1 MTTPHPIPT
10 TSGLAFRVTI
20 MGPQQAEAYERVHAV
35 VDSAHAVVHLFSHDG
50 QTHYL
55 TIPAG
60 SALIEWK
67 DPTELRPRLR
77 VPPFG
82 PGAFDG
88 FGEQIQNMMKGFHGF
103 EPGGS
108 TG

>member
-1 MTTPHPIPT
+1 MNPLEPTPT
-10 TSGLAFRVTI
+10 TSGPAFRVTI
-20 MGPQQAEAYERVHAV
+20 LGPQQAEAYENVYAV
-35 VDSAHAVVHLFSHDG
+35 IDEARRAVHLFSHDG
-50 QTHYL
+50 TTHYL

-60 SALIEWK
+60 AALVEWK

-88 FGEQIQNMMKGFHGF
+88 FGEQVQNMMKGFRGF
-103 EPGGS
+103 GQEG
-108 TG
+108 

>member
-1 MTTPHPIPT
+1 MNPPVPT
-10 TSGLAFRVTI
+10 AITSGPAFRVTI
-20 MGPQQAEAYERVHAV
+20 MGPQQAEAYERVFAV
-35 VDSAHAVVHLFSHDG
+35 LDSEHGVVHLFGHDG

-55 TIPAG
+55 TIPA
-60 SALIEWK
+60 SSTLIEWK

-103 EPGGS
+103 EPGG
-108 TG
+108 GG

>member
-1 MTTPHPIPT
+1 VNLPYPTPT
-10 TSGLAFRVTI
+10 TSGPAFRVTI
-20 MGPQQAEAYERVHAV
+20 LGPQQAEAYEHVFAMIDEARR
-35 VDSAHAVVHLFSHDG
+35 VVHLFNHDG
-50 QTHYL
+50 KTHFL
-55 TIPAG
+55 SIPAS

-88 FGEQIQNMMKGFHGF
+88 FGQQIQNMMKGFHGLG
-103 EPGGS
+103 EEGS
-108 TG
+108 G

>member
-1 MTTPHPIPT
+1 MNSPDPT
-10 TSGLAFRVTI
+10 TAGLAFRVTI
-20 MGPQQAEAYERVHAV
+20 MGPQQAEAYEHVYALLDDARG
-35 VDSAHAVVHLFSHDG
+35 VVHLFGHDG
-50 QTHYL
+50 RTHYL

-103 EPGGS
+103 EPGGGS
-108 TG
+108 